1 MSVLVKH
8 GLVTAMVVGSLTAC
22 SSSEQVEPENPYHV
36 LQYQCDNQSF
46 QVTQLSSEQVLLLI
60 DGEEY
65 HLHRV
70 PSASG
75 VKYSLDGQSQ
85 AESEVELFSKGRE
98 GMLTIAGETD
108 KSCMMTTRSVPKN
121 GY

>member
-1 MSVLVKH
+1 MNTYVKY
-8 GLVTAMVVGSLTAC
+8 GLVAALMAGGLTAC
-22 SSSEQVEPENPYHV
+22 SSKEQAEPQNPYHV

-75 VKYSLDGQSQ
+75 TKYSLDGQSQ
-85 AESEVELFSKGRE
+85 AESDVELFSKGRE

>member
-1 MSVLVKH
+1 MSALVKH
-8 GLVTAMVVGSLTAC
+8 GLVIAMVVGSLTAC

-60 DGEEY
+60 DDEEY